1 MTEPDWHLWRAFL
14 AVLDHGSLSG
24 AARAL
29 RQTQPTLGR
38 QIATLESDL
47 GAPLFTRST
56 DGLRPTEIALELA
69 PHGRAMAAAA
79 AALMRTAS
87 GRDGELRGTVRLAAS
102 EIVGGVVLPPI
113 LARFRTLHP
122 GVDIALSL
130 SNRVED
136 LLRRDADLAVRNVAP
151 TQAALVSRK
160 IGEAPVSFFAHR
172 DYVAAHG
179 LPATVADL
187 GRHTLVGLD
196 DHARQ
201 IRPVFGIDAQ
211 FGFQCSSDLGLLAA
225 LRAGFGIGYCQTGI
239 GMALPELV
247 PVLPGLVL
255 ARVGIWVVMHEDL
268 RAMRR
273 LRALFDH
280 LAGELTRYLE
290 PEPMLAPG
298 SPPR

>member
-14 AVLDHGSLSG
+14 AAFDHGSLSG

-38 QIATLESDL
+38 QIAALESDL
-47 GAPLFTRST
+47 GASLFTRST
-56 DGLRPTEIALELA
+56 DGLRPTEIAMQLA
-69 PHGRAMAAAA
+69 PHARVMAAAA
-79 AALMRTAS
+79 TSLMRTAS
-87 GRDGELRGTVRLAAS
+87 ARDEELRGTVRLAAS
-102 EIVGGVVLPPI
+102 EVVGGVVLPPI
-113 LARFRTLHP
+113 LTRFRALHP
-122 GVDIALSL
+122 GVDLALSL

-151 TQAALVSRK
+151 TQSALVSRR
-160 IGEAPVSFFAHR
+160 IGEVPVSFFAHR
-172 DYVAAHG
+172 DYVATHG
-179 LPATVADL
+179 LPANVAEL
-187 GRHTLVGLD
+187 EGHTLIGLD

-201 IRPVFGIDAQ
+201 IGPILGIQAR

-239 GMALPELV
+239 GFALPELV
-247 PVLPGLVL
+247 PVLPGFVL

-280 LAGELTRYLE
+280 LVGELTRYLGSE
-290 PEPMLAPG
+290 AMLAPV

>member
-1 MTEPDWHLWRAFL
+1 MGGRWRL
-14 AVLDHGSLSG
+14 
-24 AARAL
+24 
-29 RQTQPTLGR
+29 P
-38 QIATLESDL
+38 
-47 GAPLFTRST
+47 
-56 DGLRPTEIALELA
+56 
-69 PHGRAMAAAA
+69 A
-79 AALMRTAS
+79 AALLRTAS
-87 GRDGELRGTVRLAAS
+87 GRDGATLRGTVRLAAS
-102 EIVGGVVLPPI
+102 EIVGGVVLPRQA
-113 LARFRTLHP
+113 LARCGALHP
-122 GVDIALSL
+122 GVDMVLSL

-136 LLRRDADLAVRNVAP
+136 LLRRKADLAVRNVAP

-172 DYVAAHG
+172 DYAATHG
-179 LPATVADL
+179 LPESVADL

-239 GMALPELV
+239 GLASPELV

-273 LRALFDH
+273 LRALFRSSRRRADA
-280 LAGELTRYLE
+280 LCPAGADACARVAATIVPACSLRG
-290 PEPMLAPG
+290 P
-298 SPPR
+298 